1 MFFRKLIQSFVN
13 WVILLYLFQWYTSPK
28 LASIVLGVV
37 PPVAA
42 LSVAYGRYLRI
53 ITKNVRDSLAES
65 TNVRNIYTQFSIK
78 ILKFRTLGDLK
89 LYFHIDCGGIVK

>member
-1 MFFRKLIQSFVN
+1 MFFSKLIQSFVN
-13 WVILLYLFQWYTSPK
+13 WVILLYLFQCYTSPK

-42 LSVAYGRYLRI
+42 LSVAYGRYLRV

-65 TNVRNIYTQFSIK
+65 TNVRDLYTQFSIM
-78 ILKFRTLGDLK
+78 ILKFQTLGVK